1 MRWAWIDRVLELEK
15 GKRCVTIKNVS
26 LAEDVVHDHF
36 PPIERADGT
45 RTISRPVL
53 PASLVIEGMAQT
65 AGVLVGHAGDFK
77 EKVVLAKITRA
88 EFDCHAQPGH
98 TIRFTAEITRL
109 GSAGAATTGTLERI
123 VSSTGQAEPMGR
135 VDLMFS
141 HIDQNRGGLKF
152 PEQNFVFTHQFMDLL
167 TLSGFPPAPAS
178 ADAQA

>member
-15 GKRCVTIKNVS
+15 GVRCVTIKNVS

-36 PPIERADGT
+36 PPMQLPDGT
-45 RTISRPVL
+45 RRVSRPVM

-88 EFDCHAQPGH
+88 EFLCHAVPGH
-98 TIRFTAEITRL
+98 TIRFTAEITRM
-109 GSAGAATTGTLERI
+109 GSAGAATSGTLERI
-123 VSSTGQAEPMGR
+123 VSSTGVAEPMGR

-141 HIDQNRGGLKF
+141 HIDQNRSGLTF
-152 PEQNFVFTHQFMDLL
+152 PDENFVFTDHFMDLL
-167 TLSGFPPAPAS
+167 SVSGFP
-178 ADAQA
+178 QEQV